1 MVHLVAHNLC
11 LEKTL
16 LGITLLG
23 YFFCLNLLSKSPS
36 TISSQCDL
44 SIKTSNF
51 IFNAHEIASF
61 YIDATFDRIDLQALL
76 KGLLNFLFQH
86 YLSQLANIYLPLVVR

>member
-11 LEKTL
+11 LEKIL

-36 TISSQCDL
+36 TISSQSDL

-51 IFNAHEIASF
+51 IFSAHEIASF
-61 YIDATFDRIDLQALL
+61 YIDATFDRIGLQALL

-86 YLSQLANIYLPLVVR
+86 YLSQSANIYLPLVVR